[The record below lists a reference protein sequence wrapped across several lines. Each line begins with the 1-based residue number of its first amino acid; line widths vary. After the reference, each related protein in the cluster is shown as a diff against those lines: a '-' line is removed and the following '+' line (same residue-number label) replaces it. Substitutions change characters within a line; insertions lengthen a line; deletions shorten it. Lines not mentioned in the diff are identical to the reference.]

1 MDLPT
6 LSYREVPQTVG
17 PADARCIPGVSKGF
31 WSASSTPLR
40 IRRMPAFTVR
50 QRYVILR
57 LLRMQFNLRNGQSHF
72 ILFLH
77 PYVSQESPLK
87 DVVDRMTKEIRKV
100 VVGQDDAVQLALCAA
115 TVGGHILIEG
125 VPGVAKTLFA
135 NTLARTMAL
144 TFKRTQFT
152 PDMEPSD
159 VTGKM
164 GPGQL
169 GTVFHRGPVFTNI
182 LLADEVNRTPPHTQA
197 ALLEAMQEH
206 QVTVAGETH
215 ILPEPFLVIATQNPL
230 NHAGTYPLPVSQLD
244 RFLLRI
250 QMDYPSEDEEVEIL
264 ALEHHGV
271 MPATLLDVATSIT
284 GADLLEARRVV
295 DVTNVSPEMLRWI
308 ARLVQATRS
317 ATEFE
322 LGASP
327 RSAVHLLAAAKAH
340 ARMEDRDQVTADDV
354 ERVVLPVLG
363 HRVVPAQDAN
373 SRADA
378 ALRRLLVETR
388 PLN

>member
-1 MDLPT
+1 M
-6 LSYREVPQTVG
+6 R
-17 PADARCIPGVSKGF
+17 
-31 WSASSTPLR
+31 
-40 IRRMPAFTVR
+40 
-50 QRYVILR
+50 
-57 LLRMQFNLRNGQSHF
+57 
-72 ILFLH
+72 
-77 PYVSQESPLK
+77 
-87 DVVDRMTKEIRKV
+87 DVVDRMTKEVHKV
-100 VVGQDDAVQLALCAA
+100 VVGQDDAVKLALCAA
-115 TVGGHILIEG
+115 AVGGHVLIEG
-125 VPGVAKTLFA
+125 VPGVAKTLLA
-135 NTLARTMAL
+135 SALARTMAL
-144 TFKRTQFT
+144 TFKRAQFT

-159 VTGKM
+159 LTGKL

-169 GTVFHRGPVFTNI
+169 GTVFHPGPVFTNI

-250 QMDYPSEDEEVEIL
+250 RMDYPSEEDEAEIL

-271 MPATLLDVATSIT
+271 MPATLMDVATSIT

-295 DVTNVSPEMLRWI
+295 DGTGISPGMLRYI

-317 ATEFE
+317 ASEVE

-327 RSAVHLLAAAKAH
+327 RAGVHLLAAAKAR
-340 ARMEDRDQVTADDV
+340 ARIEDRNHVTVDDV
-354 ERVVLPVLG
+354 ERVAHPVLG
-363 HRVVPAQDAN
+363 HRLVPAHDSEVNIDQV
-373 SRADA
+373 
-378 ALRRLLVETR
+378 LRRLLLETR
-388 PLN
+388 RALN

>member
-1 MDLPT
+1 
-6 LSYREVPQTVG
+6 
-17 PADARCIPGVSKGF
+17 
-31 WSASSTPLR
+31 
-40 IRRMPAFTVR
+40 
-50 QRYVILR
+50 
-57 LLRMQFNLRNGQSHF
+57 MQ
-72 ILFLH
+72 
-77 PYVSQESPLK
+77 
-87 DVVDRMTKEIRKV
+87 DVVERMTKEIRKV

-125 VPGVAKTLFA
+125 VPGVAKTLLA
-135 NTLARTMAL
+135 NSLARTMAL
-144 TFKRTQFT
+144 TFKRAQFT

-159 VTGKM
+159 LTGAM

-169 GTVFHRGPVFTNI
+169 GTVFHPGPVFTNI

-215 ILPEPFLVIATQNPL
+215 VLPEPFLVIATQNPL

-244 RFLLRI
+244 RFLLRVR
-250 QMDYPSEDEEVEIL
+250 MDYPSEDEEVEIL

-271 MPATLLDVATSIT
+271 MPATLMDVATSIT

-295 DVTNVSPEMLRWI
+295 DATRVSQEMLRFI

-317 ATEFE
+317 EPEFE

-327 RSAVHLLAAAKAH
+327 RASVHLLAAAKAH
-340 ARMEDRDQVTADDV
+340 ARMDDRDHVTVTDV

-363 HRVVPAQDAN
+363 HRVVPAQEAHAETD
-373 SRADA
+373 DV
-378 ALRRLLVETR
+378 LRRLLLSTMSAA
-388 PLN
+388 

>member
-1 MDLPT
+1 MRD
-6 LSYREVPQTVG
+6 
-17 PADARCIPGVSKGF
+17 I
-31 WSASSTPLR
+31 
-40 IRRMPAFTVR
+40 
-50 QRYVILR
+50 
-57 LLRMQFNLRNGQSHF
+57 
-72 ILFLH
+72 
-77 PYVSQESPLK
+77 
-87 DVVDRMTKEIRKV
+87 VDRMTKEIRKV

-125 VPGVAKTLFA
+125 VPGVAKTLLA
-135 NTLARTMAL
+135 NSLARSMAL
-144 TFKRTQFT
+144 TFKRAQFT

-159 VTGKM
+159 LTGAM

-169 GTVFHRGPVFTNI
+169 GTVFHPGPVFTNI

-215 ILPEPFLVIATQNPL
+215 ILPEPFQVIATQNPL

-244 RFLLRI
+244 RFLLRVR
-250 QMDYPSEDEEVEIL
+250 MDYPSEDEEVEIL

-271 MPATLLDVATSIT
+271 MPATLMDVATSIT

-295 DVTNVSPEMLRWI
+295 DATNVAPGMLRFV

-317 ATEFE
+317 APEFE

-327 RSAVHLLAAAKAH
+327 RAAVHLLAAARAQ
-340 ARMEDRDQVTADDV
+340 ARMDDRDHVTVEDV
-354 ERVVLPVLG
+354 ERIALPVLG
-363 HRVVPAQDAN
+363 HRVVPAQD
-373 SRADA
+373 SGADPDEV
-378 ALRRLLVETR
+378 LRRLLVETR
-388 PLN
+388 RRVA

>member
-1 MDLPT
+1 M
-6 LSYREVPQTVG
+6 
-17 PADARCIPGVSKGF
+17 
-31 WSASSTPLR
+31 
-40 IRRMPAFTVR
+40 
-50 QRYVILR
+50 
-57 LLRMQFNLRNGQSHF
+57 H
-72 ILFLH
+72 
-77 PYVSQESPLK
+77 
-87 DVVDRMTKEIRKV
+87 DVVERMTKEIRKV
-100 VVGQDDAVQLALCAA
+100 VVGQDDAVELALCAA

-125 VPGVAKTLFA
+125 VPGVAKTLLA
-135 NTLARTMAL
+135 NALARTMAL
-144 TFKRTQFT
+144 TFKRVQFT
-152 PDMEPSD
+152 PDMRPSD
-159 VTGKM
+159 LTGAM

-215 ILPEPFLVIATQNPL
+215 MLPEPFLVIATQNPL
-230 NHAGTYPLPVSQLD
+230 NHAGTYPLPASQLD

-250 QMDYPSEDEEVEIL
+250 RMDYPSEDEEVEIL
-264 ALEHHGV
+264 TLEHHGV
-271 MPATLLDVATSIT
+271 LPATLGDVATSIT

-295 DVTNVSPEMLRWI
+295 DTTNVTPGLLRWI

-317 ATEFE
+317 AKEFE

-327 RSAVHLLAAAKAH
+327 RAAVHLLAAAKAR
-340 ARMEDRDQVTADDV
+340 ARMDDRDHVTADDV

-388 PLN
+388 TLT

>member
-1 MDLPT
+1 MRD
-6 LSYREVPQTVG
+6 
-17 PADARCIPGVSKGF
+17 I
-31 WSASSTPLR
+31 
-40 IRRMPAFTVR
+40 
-50 QRYVILR
+50 
-57 LLRMQFNLRNGQSHF
+57 
-72 ILFLH
+72 
-77 PYVSQESPLK
+77 
-87 DVVDRMTKEIRKV
+87 VDRMTKEIRKV

-125 VPGVAKTLFA
+125 VPGVAKTLLA
-135 NTLARTMAL
+135 NSLARTMAL
-144 TFKRTQFT
+144 TFKRAQFT

-159 VTGKM
+159 LTGAM

-169 GTVFHRGPVFTNI
+169 GTVFHPGPVFTNI

-244 RFLLRI
+244 RFLLRVR
-250 QMDYPSEDEEVEIL
+250 MDYPSEDDEVEIL

-271 MPATLLDVATSIT
+271 MPATLMDVATSIT

-295 DVTNVSPEMLRWI
+295 DATRVSQEMLRFI

-317 ATEFE
+317 EPEFE

-327 RSAVHLLAAAKAH
+327 RAAVHLLAAAKAQ
-340 ARMEDRDQVTADDV
+340 ARMDDRDHVTVADV

-363 HRVVPAQDAN
+363 HRVLPAQEAHAETD
-373 SRADA
+373 DV
-378 ALRRLLVETR
+378 LRRLLLSTTAAA
-388 PLN
+388 

>member
-1 MDLPT
+1 M
-6 LSYREVPQTVG
+6 R
-17 PADARCIPGVSKGF
+17 
-31 WSASSTPLR
+31 
-40 IRRMPAFTVR
+40 
-50 QRYVILR
+50 
-57 LLRMQFNLRNGQSHF
+57 
-72 ILFLH
+72 
-77 PYVSQESPLK
+77 
-87 DVVDRMTKEIRKV
+87 DVVDRMTKEVHKV
-100 VVGQDDAVQLALCAA
+100 VVGQDDAVELALCAA
-115 TVGGHILIEG
+115 AVGGHILIEG
-125 VPGVAKTLFA
+125 VPGVAKTLLA
-135 NTLARTMAL
+135 SALARTMAL
-144 TFKRTQFT
+144 TFKRAQFT

-159 VTGKM
+159 LTGKL

-169 GTVFHRGPVFTNI
+169 GTVFHPGPVFTNI

-250 QMDYPSEDEEVEIL
+250 RMDYPSEEDEAEIL

-271 MPATLLDVATSIT
+271 MPATLMDVATSIT

-295 DVTNVSPEMLRWI
+295 DGTGISPGMLRYI

-317 ATEFE
+317 ASEVE

-327 RSAVHLLAAAKAH
+327 RAGVHLLAAAKAR
-340 ARMEDRDQVTADDV
+340 ARIEDRNHVTVDDV
-354 ERVVLPVLG
+354 ERVAHPVLG
-363 HRVVPAQDAN
+363 HRLVPAHDSEVNIDQV
-373 SRADA
+373 
-378 ALRRLLVETR
+378 LRRLLLETR
-388 PLN
+388 RALN